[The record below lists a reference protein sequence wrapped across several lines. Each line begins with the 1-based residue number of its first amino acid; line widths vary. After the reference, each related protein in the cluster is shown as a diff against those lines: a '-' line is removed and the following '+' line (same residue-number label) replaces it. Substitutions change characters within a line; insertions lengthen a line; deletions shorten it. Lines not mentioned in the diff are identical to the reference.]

1 MNFQTLH
8 CVMMS
13 LAKNE
18 FKCEIKPF
26 SLNGNFALWHA
37 NLQRYQ
43 TGSHSQIRIKAFS
56 AQKWFTALTSDL
68 VTSIG
73 SAKNV
78 FATNHP
84 SLLEDVEL
92 FSPWATRKMMSRPF
106 DSMAAKLA
114 SPLPLSACTSPPASS
129 NHWRQS
135 PSRSLHTGASGG
147 QGRGGCRL
155 KAGGGVL
162 GARRPSYIGLH
173 PLHSQSYKPAIG
185 LCLVSAVRQTSAT
198 KPYFSTIVLSP
209 PWSPF
214 SLISTLVHSQQR
226 TDDNDVCRWWWRW
239 LCSKGWCCLSVSEA
253 RALSPRLSTQ
263 CRQERS
269 CKQEQNKQTNKQTTD
284 TLPWLNESTCEQQ
297 PNEQFMTQL
306 FDIRAWK
313 YKSKNSTYCTYCQR

>member
-1 MNFQTLH
+1 
-8 CVMMS
+8 
-13 LAKNE
+13 
-18 FKCEIKPF
+18 
-26 SLNGNFALWHA
+26 
-37 NLQRYQ
+37 
-43 TGSHSQIRIKAFS
+43 
-56 AQKWFTALTSDL
+56 
-68 VTSIG
+68 
-73 SAKNV
+73 
-78 FATNHP
+78 
-84 SLLEDVEL
+84 
-92 FSPWATRKMMSRPF
+92 MMSRPF

-269 CKQEQNKQTNKQTTD
+269 CKQEQNKQTNKQTTAPLLD
-284 TLPWLNESTCEQQ
+284 WMRVRASNSKTTFYDSTVWH
-297 PNEQFMTQL
+297 
-306 FDIRAWK
+306 I
-313 YKSKNSTYCTYCQR
+313 